1 MAPLESIYGL
11 SEIESGRRL
20 AAPQQLLPSGPMH
33 LRRRY
38 AKLSNMPG
46 RRKIDWNKPIVVA
59 LISALLAGAFAVT
72 TALIPVFGG
81 SDGHSSGGAGP
92 GTGGSE
98 GSVLADVT
106 VSWVPRSA
114 TELVAIVEG
123 SAHSLPSGYDIYA
136 IARPDGKLLVADKHA
151 GPKAAGAIAP
161 AATVARLSGWLV
173 SEGVLPGKTGRWR
186 AEIIVSS
193 FSKTSFTVQ
202 AVEMALTPETELAH
216 VTGPTHVSRGEAP
229 GPTEAEPPNEQRE
242 SESAHSN
249 KESTPTT
256 TAPTS
261 TSTSTSSTGASTQT
275 EPLNTSVPVT
285 TGSREALEKT
295 GPKAA
300 QGAVSPA
307 VTATPPPH

>member
-1 MAPLESIYGL
+1 VVV
-11 SEIESGRRL
+11 
-20 AAPQQLLPSGPMH
+20 AAPPSATPVVRPM
-33 LRRRY
+33 RPRQTY

-59 LISALLAGAFAVT
+59 LISALLAGTFAVA

-98 GSVLADVT
+98 SSVLADVT

-123 SAHSLPSGYDIYA
+123 SAHGLPSGHDIYA
-136 IARPDGKLLVADKHA
+136 IARPDDKVLVADKNA
-151 GPKAAGAIAP
+151 GPKAATAIAP
-161 AATVARLSGWLV
+161 AAAVARPSGWLV
-173 SEGVLPGKTGRWR
+173 SEGVLPGKNGRWR

-202 AVEMALTPETELAH
+202 AVEMAAPPEAE
-216 VTGPTHVSRGEAP
+216 PTHVSRGEAS
-229 GPTEAEPPNEQRE
+229 GPTEAEPPDEQRE
-242 SESAHSN
+242 SESAQSS
-249 KESTPTT
+249 KESAPTT
-256 TAPTS
+256 TPPPSAPSFTHS
-261 TSTSTSSTGASTQT
+261 IRASTQT
-275 EPLNTSVPVT
+275 EPLETSVPVT
-285 TGSREALEKT
+285 SGSREALEKT

>member
-1 MAPLESIYGL
+1 MRP
-11 SEIESGRRL
+11 RRT
-20 AAPQQLLPSGPMH
+20 
-33 LRRRY
+33 Y

-59 LISALLAGAFAVT
+59 LISALLAGAFAVA

-81 SDGHSSGGAGP
+81 SDRHSSGSAGP

-98 GSVLADVT
+98 GSVLVDVT

-123 SAHSLPSGYDIYA
+123 SAHSLPSGHDIYA
-136 IARPDGKLLVADKHA
+136 IARPDGKVLVADKNA
-151 GPKAAGAIAP
+151 GPKANAAIAP
-161 AATVARLSGWLV
+161 ATAVARPSGWLV
-173 SEGVLPGKTGRWR
+173 SEGVLPGKNGRWR

-202 AVEMALTPETELAH
+202 AVEMAAPPEAEPTHEKE
-216 VTGPTHVSRGEAP
+216 PTHVSHGETP
-229 GPTEAEPPNEQRE
+229 GPSEAEPPDEQRE
-242 SESAHSN
+242 SESAHSS
-249 KESTPTT
+249 KESTPRT
-256 TAPTS
+256 TAPPP
-261 TSTSTSSTGASTQT
+261 TSSIRASTQT

-300 QGAVSPA
+300 QGAVSQA

>member
-1 MAPLESIYGL
+1 
-11 SEIESGRRL
+11 
-20 AAPQQLLPSGPMH
+20 
-33 LRRRY
+33 
-38 AKLSNMPG
+38 MPG

-59 LISALLAGAFAVT
+59 LISALLAGTFAVA

-81 SDGHSSGGAGP
+81 SDGHSSGSAGP
-92 GTGGSE
+92 GIGGGE

-123 SAHSLPSGYDIYA
+123 SAHGLPSGHDVYA
-136 IARPDGKLLVADKHA
+136 IARPDGKLLVADKNA
-151 GPKAAGAIAP
+151 GPKAAAAIAS
-161 AATVARLSGWLV
+161 AAAVAPPRGWLV
-173 SEGVLPGKTGRWR
+173 SEGVLPGKNGRWR
-186 AEIIVSS
+186 AEIVVSS

-202 AVEMALTPETELAH
+202 AVEMAVPPEAEPSH
-216 VTGPTHVSRGEAP
+216 VREPTHVSHGEAP
-229 GPTEAEPPNEQRE
+229 GPSEAEPPDEQLE
-242 SESAHSN
+242 SKSAHST
-249 KESTPTT
+249 KESTPRT

-261 TSTSTSSTGASTQT
+261 TSTSTSSIRVSTQT
-275 EPLNTSVPVT
+275 EPLDTSVPVT

-300 QGAVSPA
+300 QGAVSQA

>member
-1 MAPLESIYGL
+1 
-11 SEIESGRRL
+11 
-20 AAPQQLLPSGPMH
+20 
-33 LRRRY
+33 
-38 AKLSNMPG
+38 MPG

-59 LISALLAGAFAVT
+59 LISASLAGAFAVA

-106 VSWVPRSA
+106 VSWIPRSA

-123 SAHSLPSGYDIYA
+123 SAHGLPSGHDIYA
-136 IARPDGKLLVADKHA
+136 IARPDDKLLVADKNT
-151 GPKAAGAIAP
+151 GPKTAAAIAS
-161 AATVARLSGWLV
+161 AAAVAHPSGWLV
-173 SEGVLPGKTGRWR
+173 SQGVLPGKNGRWR

-202 AVEMALTPETELAH
+202 AVEMAAPPEAE
-216 VTGPTHVSRGEAP
+216 PTQVSHEEAP
-229 GPTEAEPPNEQRE
+229 GPTEAEPPDEQRE
-242 SESAHSN
+242 SESAHSS
-249 KESTPTT
+249 KESTPRT
-256 TAPTS
+256 TARPSIT
-261 TSTSTSSTGASTQT
+261 TSTSSIRASPQT
-275 EPLNTSVPVT
+275 KPLTSAPVT

-300 QGAVSPA
+300 QGAVSQA